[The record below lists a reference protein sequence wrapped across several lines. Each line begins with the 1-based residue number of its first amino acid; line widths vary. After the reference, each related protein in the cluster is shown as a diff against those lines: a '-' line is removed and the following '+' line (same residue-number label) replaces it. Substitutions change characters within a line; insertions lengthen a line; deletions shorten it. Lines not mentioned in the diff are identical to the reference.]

1 MKIIRYFLEF
11 ILVIFF
17 FLIFKIIGLKLSSKL
32 GEIIGKYFGPL
43 FRKKAIAKKNIL
55 IAFPNINETS
65 IDQIIDNM
73 WRNIG
78 SIFGE
83 YIYIN
88 KFSILDE
95 EKNKI
100 VFTNKNNLQILKNNK
115 KPIVFFSGHFANFEL
130 MAKCL
135 RELEFNIGAIYR
147 PLNNIFLNPIMEFIR
162 KKYICSIQIEKGSA
176 GTKKLIKHISTNNPL
191 ALMIDQRLSSSIRVP
206 FFNQPATTTTTPA
219 QLSIKYD
226 ALLVPVFLK
235 RLKKTNY
242 EFFIEEPLI
251 VKKTNNYEKDV
262 FNITEIMNKK
272 IEEFIKVDPANWL
285 WSHDRWK

>member
-83 YIYIN
+83 YIHIN
-88 KFSILDE
+88 KFSIQDE

-235 RLKKTNY
+235 RLKKTKY
-242 EFFIEEPLI
+242 EFFIEEPLV
-251 VKKTNNYEKDV
+251 VKKTNNYEKDI

>member
-65 IDQIIDNM
+65 IDQIIDDM

-83 YIYIN
+83 YIHIN

-115 KPIVFFSGHFANFEL
+115 KPVVFFSGHFANFEL

-206 FFNQPATTTTTPA
+206 FFNLPATTTTTPA

-235 RLKKTNY
+235 RLKKTKY
-242 EFFIEEPLI
+242 EFFIEEPLV
-251 VKKTNNYEKDV
+251 VKKTNNYEKDI

-272 IEEFIKVDPANWL
+272 IEEFIKVDPTSWL

>member
-11 ILVIFF
+11 VIVIIFF
-17 FLIFKIIGLKLSSKL
+17 LVFKIIGLKLSSNL

-43 FRKKAIAKKNIL
+43 FRKRTIAKKNIL
-55 IAFPNINETS
+55 IAFPNFNEKSINEM
-65 IDQIIDNM
+65 IDRM
-73 WRNIG
+73 WKNIG
-78 SIFGE
+78 RIFGE
-83 YIYIN
+83 YIHIN
-88 KFSILDE
+88 KFSIIDNS
-95 EKNKI
+95 KKKI
-100 VFTNKNNLQILKNNK
+100 VFTNRNDAEILKKNN

-135 RELEFNIGAIYR
+135 QELGFNIGAIYR

-162 KKYICSIQIEKGSA
+162 KKYICPIQIEKGSN

-219 QLSIKYD
+219 QLAIKYD

-235 RLKKTNY
+235 RLEKTNF

-251 VKKTNNYEKDV
+251 INRTNDYDKDI
-262 FNITEIMNKK
+262 FNITQIMNIK
-272 IEEFIKVDPANWL
+272 IEEFIKRDPAHWL

>member
-11 ILVIFF
+11 FIVIIFF
-17 FLIFKIIGLKLSSKL
+17 IIFKIIGIKLSSDL

-43 FRKKAIAKKNIL
+43 FRKKTIAKKNIL
-55 IAFPNINETS
+55 IAFPDLNEKSINEM
-65 IDQIIDNM
+65 IERM
-73 WRNIG
+73 WKNIG
-78 SIFGE
+78 RIFGE
-83 YIYIN
+83 YIHIN
-88 KFSILDE
+88 KFSIIDQ
-95 EKNKI
+95 KKIKI
-100 VFTNKNNLQILKNNK
+100 VFANKNNFEFLKKNS

-135 RELEFNIGAIYR
+135 QELGFNIGAIYR

-162 KKYICSIQIEKGSA
+162 KNYICSFQIEKGSN

-206 FFNQPATTTTTPA
+206 FFNHPATTTTTPA
-219 QLSIKYD
+219 QLAIKYD
-226 ALLVPVFLK
+226 ALLIPVFLK
-235 RLKKTNY
+235 RLEKTNF

-251 VKKTNNYEKDV
+251 INRTSDYDKDI
-262 FNITEIMNKK
+262 FNITQIMNKK
-272 IEEFIKVDPANWL
+272 IEEFIKRDPAHWL

>member
-11 ILVIFF
+11 VIVIIF
-17 FLIFKIIGLKLSSKL
+17 FLIFKIIGLKLSSDL

-43 FRKKAIAKKNIL
+43 FRKKTIAKKNIL
-55 IAFPNINETS
+55 IAFPNFNEKSINEM
-65 IDQIIDNM
+65 IDRM
-73 WRNIG
+73 WKNIG
-78 SIFGE
+78 RIFGE
-83 YIYIN
+83 YIHIN
-88 KFSILDE
+88 KFSIIDNS
-95 EKNKI
+95 KKKI
-100 VFTNKNNLQILKNNK
+100 VFTNRDDAEILKKNN

-135 RELEFNIGAIYR
+135 QELGFDIGAIYR

-162 KKYICSIQIEKGSA
+162 KKYICPIQIEKGSN
-176 GTKKLIKHISTNNPL
+176 GTKKLIKHISNNNPL

-206 FFNQPATTTTTPA
+206 FFDQPATTTITPA
-219 QLSIKYD
+219 QLAIKYD

-235 RLKKTNY
+235 RLEKTNF

-251 VKKTNNYEKDV
+251 TNRTNDYDKDI
-262 FNITEIMNKK
+262 FNITQIMNIK
-272 IEEFIKVDPANWL
+272 IEEFIKRDPAHWL

>member
-11 ILVIFF
+11 VIVIIF
-17 FLIFKIIGLKLSSKL
+17 FLIFKIIGLKLSSDL

-43 FRKKAIAKKNIL
+43 FRKKTIAKKNIL
-55 IAFPNINETS
+55 IAFPDLNEKSINWM
-65 IDQIIDNM
+65 IDRM
-73 WRNIG
+73 WKNIG
-78 SIFGE
+78 RIFGE
-83 YIYIN
+83 YIHIN
-88 KFSILDE
+88 KFSVIDQ
-95 EKNKI
+95 KKKI
-100 VFTNKNNLQILKNNK
+100 VFTNKNNIEILNKNN

-135 RELEFNIGAIYR
+135 QELGFNIGAIYR

-162 KKYICSIQIEKGSA
+162 KKYICPIQIEKGSN

-219 QLSIKYD
+219 QLAIKYD

-235 RLKKTNY
+235 RLEKTNF
-242 EFFIEEPLI
+242 EFFIEEPLMI
-251 VKKTNNYEKDV
+251 NRTNDYDKDI
-262 FNITEIMNKK
+262 FNITQNMNIK
-272 IEEFIKVDPANWL
+272 IEELIKRDPAHWL

>member
-17 FLIFKIIGLKLSSKL
+17 FLVFKIIGLKLSSDL

-43 FRKKAIAKKNIL
+43 FRKKTIAKKNIL
-55 IAFPNINETS
+55 IAFPNFNEKSINEM
-65 IDQIIDNM
+65 IERM
-73 WRNIG
+73 WKNIG
-78 SIFGE
+78 RIFGE
-83 YIYIN
+83 YIHIN
-88 KFSILDE
+88 KFSIIDNS
-95 EKNKI
+95 KKKI
-100 VFTNKNNLQILKNNK
+100 VFTNRDDAEILKKNN

-135 RELEFNIGAIYR
+135 QELGFDIGAIYR

-162 KKYICSIQIEKGSA
+162 KKYICPIQIEKGSN

-191 ALMIDQRLSSSIRVP
+191 ALMVDQRLSSSIRVP
-206 FFNQPATTTTTPA
+206 FFDQPATTTITPA
-219 QLSIKYD
+219 QLAIKYD

-235 RLKKTNY
+235 RLEKTNF

-251 VKKTNNYEKDV
+251 TNRTNDYDKDI
-262 FNITEIMNKK
+262 FNITQIMNIK
-272 IEEFIKVDPANWL
+272 IEEFIKRDPAHWL

>member
-11 ILVIFF
+11 VIVIIF
-17 FLIFKIIGLKLSSKL
+17 FLIFKIIGLKLSSDL

-43 FRKKAIAKKNIL
+43 FRKKTIAKKNIL
-55 IAFPNINETS
+55 IAFPNFNEKSINEM
-65 IDQIIDNM
+65 IDRM
-73 WRNIG
+73 WKNIG
-78 SIFGE
+78 RIFGE
-83 YIYIN
+83 YIHIN
-88 KFSILDE
+88 KFSIIDNS
-95 EKNKI
+95 KKKI
-100 VFTNKNNLQILKNNK
+100 VFTNRNDAEILKKNN

-135 RELEFNIGAIYR
+135 QELGFNIGAIYR

-162 KKYICSIQIEKGSA
+162 KKYICPIQIEKGSN
-176 GTKKLIKHISTNNPL
+176 GTKKLIKHISTNSPL

-219 QLSIKYD
+219 QLAIKYD

-235 RLKKTNY
+235 RLEKTNF
-242 EFFIEEPLI
+242 EFFIEEPLMI
-251 VKKTNNYEKDV
+251 NRTNDYDKDI
-262 FNITEIMNKK
+262 FNITQIMNIK
-272 IEEFIKVDPANWL
+272 IEEFIKRDPAHWL

>member
-17 FLIFKIIGLKLSSKL
+17 FLVFKIIGLKLSSDL

-43 FRKKAIAKKNIL
+43 FRKKTIAKKNIL
-55 IAFPNINETS
+55 IAFPNFNEKSINEM
-65 IDQIIDNM
+65 IDRM
-73 WRNIG
+73 WKNIG
-78 SIFGE
+78 RIFGE
-83 YIYIN
+83 YIHIN
-88 KFSILDE
+88 KFSIIDNS
-95 EKNKI
+95 KKKI
-100 VFTNKNNLQILKNNK
+100 VFTNRDDAEILKKNN

-135 RELEFNIGAIYR
+135 QELGFDIGAIYR

-162 KKYICSIQIEKGSA
+162 KKYICPIQIEKGSN

-219 QLSIKYD
+219 QLAIKYD

-235 RLKKTNY
+235 RLEKTNF
-242 EFFIEEPLI
+242 EFFIEEPLMI
-251 VKKTNNYEKDV
+251 NRTNDYDKDIL
-262 FNITEIMNKK
+262 NITQIMNIK
-272 IEEFIKVDPANWL
+272 IEEFIKRDPAHWL

>member
-17 FLIFKIIGLKLSSKL
+17 FLVFKIIGLKLSSDL

-43 FRKKAIAKKNIL
+43 FRKRTIAKKNIL
-55 IAFPNINETS
+55 IAFPNFNEKSINEM
-65 IDQIIDNM
+65 IERM
-73 WRNIG
+73 WKNIG
-78 SIFGE
+78 RIFGE
-83 YIYIN
+83 YIHIN
-88 KFSILDE
+88 KFSVIDQ
-95 EKNKI
+95 KKKI
-100 VFTNKNNLQILKNNK
+100 IFTNKNNIEILKKNN

-135 RELEFNIGAIYR
+135 QELGFDIGAIYR

-162 KKYICSIQIEKGSA
+162 KKYICPIQIEKGSN
-176 GTKKLIKHISTNNPL
+176 GTKKLIKHISNNNPL
-191 ALMIDQRLSSSIRVP
+191 ALMVDQRLSSSIRVP
-206 FFNQPATTTTTPA
+206 FFDQPATTTITPA
-219 QLSIKYD
+219 QLTIKYD

-235 RLKKTNY
+235 RLEKTNF

-251 VKKTNNYEKDV
+251 TNRTNDYDKDI
-262 FNITEIMNKK
+262 FNITQIMNIK
-272 IEEFIKVDPANWL
+272 IEEFIKRDPAHWL

>member
-11 ILVIFF
+11 FIVIIFF
-17 FLIFKIIGLKLSSKL
+17 IIFKIIGLKLSSDL

-43 FRKKAIAKKNIL
+43 FRKKTIAKKNIL
-55 IAFPNINETS
+55 IAFPDLNEKSINEM
-65 IDQIIDNM
+65 IERM
-73 WRNIG
+73 WKNIG
-78 SIFGE
+78 RIFGE
-83 YIYIN
+83 YIHIN
-88 KFSILDE
+88 KFSIIDP
-95 EKNKI
+95 KKIKI
-100 VFTNKNNLQILKNNK
+100 VFANKNNFELLKINS

-135 RELEFNIGAIYR
+135 QELGFNIGAIYR

-162 KKYICSIQIEKGSA
+162 KKYICPIQIEKGSN
-176 GTKKLIKHISTNNPL
+176 GTKKLIKHISTNSPL

-219 QLSIKYD
+219 QLAIKYD
-226 ALLVPVFLK
+226 ALLIPVFLK
-235 RLKKTNY
+235 RLEKTNF

-251 VKKTNNYEKDV
+251 INRTSDYDKDI
-262 FNITEIMNKK
+262 FNITQIMNKK
-272 IEEFIKVDPANWL
+272 IEEFIKRDPAHWL

>member
-17 FLIFKIIGLKLSSKL
+17 FLVFKIIGLKLSSDL

-43 FRKKAIAKKNIL
+43 FRKRTIAKKNIL
-55 IAFPNINETS
+55 IAFPNFNEKSINEM
-65 IDQIIDNM
+65 IERM
-73 WRNIG
+73 WKNIG
-78 SIFGE
+78 RIFGE
-83 YIYIN
+83 YIHIN
-88 KFSILDE
+88 KFSIIDNN
-95 EKNKI
+95 KKKI
-100 VFTNKNNLQILKNNK
+100 VFTNRNNMEILKKNN

-135 RELEFNIGAIYR
+135 QELGFDIGAIYR

-162 KKYICSIQIEKGSA
+162 KKYICPIQIEKGSN
-176 GTKKLIKHISTNNPL
+176 GTKKLIKHISNNNPL
-191 ALMIDQRLSSSIRVP
+191 ALMVDQRLSSSIRVP
-206 FFNQPATTTTTPA
+206 FFDQPATTTITPA
-219 QLSIKYD
+219 QLAIKYD

-235 RLKKTNY
+235 RLEKTNF

-251 VKKTNNYEKDV
+251 TNRTNDYDKDI
-262 FNITEIMNKK
+262 FNITQIMNIK
-272 IEEFIKVDPANWL
+272 IEEFIKRDPAHWL

>member
-17 FLIFKIIGLKLSSKL
+17 FLVFKIIGLKLSSDL

-43 FRKKAIAKKNIL
+43 FRKKTIAKKNIL
-55 IAFPNINETS
+55 IAFPNFNEKSINEM
-65 IDQIIDNM
+65 IERM
-73 WRNIG
+73 WKNIG
-78 SIFGE
+78 RIFGE
-83 YIYIN
+83 YIHVN
-88 KFSILDE
+88 KFSIIDNN
-95 EKNKI
+95 KKKI
-100 VFTNKNNLQILKNNK
+100 VFTNRNNMEILKKNN

-135 RELEFNIGAIYR
+135 QELGFDIGAIYR

-162 KKYICSIQIEKGSA
+162 KKYICPIQIEKGSN
-176 GTKKLIKHISTNNPL
+176 GTKKLIKHISNNNPL
-191 ALMIDQRLSSSIRVP
+191 ALMVDQRLSSSIRVP
-206 FFNQPATTTTTPA
+206 FFDQPATTTITPA
-219 QLSIKYD
+219 QLTIKYD

-235 RLKKTNY
+235 RLEKTNF

-251 VKKTNNYEKDV
+251 TNRTNDYDKDI
-262 FNITEIMNKK
+262 FNITQIMNIK
-272 IEEFIKVDPANWL
+272 IEEFIKRDPAHWL

>member
-17 FLIFKIIGLKLSSKL
+17 FLVFKIIGLKLSSEL

-43 FRKKAIAKKNIL
+43 FRKKTIAKKNIL
-55 IAFPNINETS
+55 IAFRNFNEKSINEM
-65 IDQIIDNM
+65 IDRM
-73 WRNIG
+73 WKNIG
-78 SIFGE
+78 RIFGE
-83 YIYIN
+83 YIHIN
-88 KFSILDE
+88 KFSIIDNS
-95 EKNKI
+95 KKKI
-100 VFTNKNNLQILKNNK
+100 VFTNREDAEILKKNN

-135 RELEFNIGAIYR
+135 QELGFNIGAIYR

-162 KKYICSIQIEKGSA
+162 KKYICPIQIEKGSNGA
-176 GTKKLIKHISTNNPL
+176 KKLIKHISTNNPL
-191 ALMIDQRLSSSIRVP
+191 ALMVDQRLSSSIRVP
-206 FFNQPATTTTTPA
+206 FFDQPATTTITPA
-219 QLSIKYD
+219 QLAIKYD

-235 RLKKTNY
+235 RLEKTNF

-251 VKKTNNYEKDV
+251 TNKTNDYDKDI
-262 FNITEIMNKK
+262 FNITQIMNIK
-272 IEEFIKVDPANWL
+272 IEEFIKRDPAHWL

>member
-11 ILVIFF
+11 VVVIIF
-17 FLIFKIIGLKLSSKL
+17 FLIFKIIGLKLSSDL

-43 FRKKAIAKKNIL
+43 FRKKTIAKKNIL
-55 IAFPNINETS
+55 IAFPDLNENSINEM
-65 IDQIIDNM
+65 IERM
-73 WRNIG
+73 WKNIG
-78 SIFGE
+78 RIFGE
-83 YIYIN
+83 YIHIN
-88 KFSILDE
+88 KFSIMDL
-95 EKNKI
+95 KKI
-100 VFTNKNNLQILKNNK
+100 KIGFANKNNFEILKKNNK
-115 KPIVFFSGHFANFEL
+115 PVVFFSGHFGNFEL

-135 RELEFNIGAIYR
+135 QELGFNIGAIYR

-162 KKYICSIQIEKGSA
+162 KKYICPIQIEKGSN

-219 QLSIKYD
+219 QLAIKYD

-235 RLKKTNY
+235 RLEKTNF

-251 VKKTNNYEKDV
+251 INRTNDYDKDI
-262 FNITEIMNKK
+262 FNITQSMNKK
-272 IEEFIKVDPANWL
+272 IEEFIKRDPAHWL

>member
-11 ILVIFF
+11 LLVIFF
-17 FLIFKIIGLKLSSKL
+17 FLIFKIIGLKLSSDL

-43 FRKKAIAKKNIL
+43 FRKKTIAKKNIL
-55 IAFPNINETS
+55 IAFPDLNEES
-65 IDQIIDNM
+65 SNKMIDRM
-73 WRNIG
+73 WKNIG
-78 SIFGE
+78 RIFGE
-83 YIYIN
+83 YIHIN
-88 KFSILDE
+88 KFSIIDE
-95 EKNKI
+95 KKNKI
-100 VFTNKNNLQILKNNK
+100 GFVNKNNIEILKKNN

-135 RELEFNIGAIYR
+135 RELGFNIGAIYR

-162 KKYICSIQIEKGSA
+162 KKYICPIQIEKGSN

-191 ALMIDQRLSSSIRVP
+191 ALMVDQRLSSSIRVP
-206 FFNQPATTTTTPA
+206 FFNQPATTTITPA
-219 QLSIKYD
+219 QLAIKYD

-235 RLKKTNY
+235 RLEKNNF

-251 VKKTNNYEKDV
+251 INRTNDYDKDI
-262 FNITEIMNKK
+262 FNITQIINKK
-272 IEEFIKVDPANWL
+272 IEEFVKRDPAHWL

>member
-1 MKIIRYFLEF
+1 MKIIRYFFEF
-11 ILVIFF
+11 FIVIIFF
-17 FLIFKIIGLKLSSKL
+17 IIFKIIGLKLSSDL
-32 GEIIGKYFGPL
+32 GEIIGKHFGPL
-43 FRKKAIAKKNIL
+43 FRKKTIAKKNIL
-55 IAFPNINETS
+55 IAFPDLNEKSINEM
-65 IDQIIDNM
+65 IDRM
-73 WRNIG
+73 WKNIG
-78 SIFGE
+78 RIFGE
-83 YIYIN
+83 YIHIN
-88 KFSILDE
+88 KFSVIDQ
-95 EKNKI
+95 KKKI
-100 VFTNKNNLQILKNNK
+100 VFTNKNNIEILNKNN

-135 RELEFNIGAIYR
+135 QELGFNIGAIYR

-235 RLKKTNY
+235 RLKKTKY
-242 EFFIEEPLI
+242 EFFIEEPLV
-251 VKKTNNYEKDV
+251 VKKINNYEKDI

>member
-1 MKIIRYFLEF
+1 
-11 ILVIFF
+11 
-17 FLIFKIIGLKLSSKL
+17 
-32 GEIIGKYFGPL
+32 FGPL
-43 FRKKAIAKKNIL
+43 FRKKEIAKKNIL
-55 IAFPNINETS
+55 IAFPNIDETS
-65 IDQIIDNM
+65 INQIIDSM
-73 WRNIG
+73 WKNIG
-78 SIFGE
+78 RIFGE
-83 YIYIN
+83 YVHIN
-88 KFSILDE
+88 KFSIINE
-95 EKNKI
+95 KKNKI
-100 VFTNKNNLQILKNNK
+100 VFINKNNLQILKNNN
-115 KPIVFFSGHFANFEL
+115 KPIVFFSGHFSNFEL

-162 KKYICSIQIEKGSA
+162 KKYICPIQIEKGPT
-176 GTKKLIKHISTNNPL
+176 GTKKLIKHISANNPL

-242 EFFIEEPLI
+242 EFFIEEPL
-251 VKKTNNYEKDV
+251 VFKKTNNYEKDI